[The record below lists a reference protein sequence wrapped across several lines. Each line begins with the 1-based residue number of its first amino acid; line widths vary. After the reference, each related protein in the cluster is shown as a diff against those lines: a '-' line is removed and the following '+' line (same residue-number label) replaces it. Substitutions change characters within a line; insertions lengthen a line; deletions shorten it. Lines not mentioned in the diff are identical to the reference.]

1 MSGTLFV
8 AIVVSFAVGGIP
20 FGYLIARGVLKDD
33 IRRYG
38 SGNIGATNVG
48 RVCGWRWG
56 GLVLVLDALKG
67 LLPTLSFRMLSPDLT
82 SGHSIQ
88 LLTIAAGIS
97 AIAGH
102 MFPVWLGFRGGKG
115 VATALGVV
123 VVVSWKASLTAL
135 AAFLIVVRLTRM
147 VALASIIAALVFM
160 GTQLYLLREN
170 LLSAEYLP
178 VTLFSTIVPLLIIW
192 RHRSNIQRMLR
203 GEENRIG
210 QRTSVSSAS
219 GDSTPNNF

>member
-1 MSGTLFV
+1 MSGSLLV
-8 AIVVSFAVGGIP
+8 AMVAAFAVGGIP
-20 FGYLIARGVLKDD
+20 FGYLIARVVLKDD
-33 IRRYG
+33 IRKHG

-48 RVCGWRWG
+48 RVCGWKWG
-56 GLVLVLDALKG
+56 SLVLVLDALKG
-67 LLPTLSFRMLSPDLT
+67 LLPTLAVRMLPPDVT

-88 LLTIAAGIS
+88 LWTIAAGIS

-123 VVVSWKASLTAL
+123 LVVSWKASLIAL
-135 AAFLIVVRLTRM
+135 AAFLIVVGLSRM
-147 VALASIIAALVFM
+147 VALASITAALAFM
-160 GTQLYLLREN
+160 GTQLYLLRGN
-170 LLSAEYLP
+170 LLEADHLP

-192 RHRSNIQRMLR
+192 RHRSNIQRILR

-210 QRTSVSSAS
+210 QRKAASSNS
-219 GDSTPNNF
+219 DNSPQDKS